1 MWVFKQIWEK
11 GYIYEGKRV
20 SWYSW
25 KLSTPIS
32 NFEIAMD
39 DSYQDVQDPAI
50 TVKFPL
56 KEVIPGVAA
65 VIQDE
70 AGKVLMIKNKKDG
83 LWRFGG
89 GHVEK

>member
-1 MWVFKQIWEK
+1 
-11 GYIYEGKRV
+11 
-20 SWYSW
+20 
-25 KLSTPIS
+25 
-32 NFEIAMD
+32 MD

-56 KEVIPGVAA
+56 KEIKPGVAI

-89 GHVEK
+89 

>member
-1 MWVFKQIWEK
+1 MWVFSQIWEK

-56 KEVIPGVAA
+56 TQNASQ
-65 VIQDE
+65 QDE
-70 AGKVLMIKNKKDG
+70 IQGGKFEYTDD
-83 LWRFGG
+83 
-89 GHVEK
+89 